1 MHNNYQKLQHV
12 IEQAVNYF
20 QINGKMN
27 YATALRNATG
37 YVLMYES
44 GNHGYRQYRKDV
56 NRNLCESLYFMNSDP
71 YCPIH
76 IKKTVRQVL
85 ESYRKMNGLSTAE
98 FKSDRG
104 DKFVNI
110 NECVSLIESF
120 ESEKND
126 IKNITK
132 SNMTFMKAPNGEHTN
147 LSEKLW
153 LFVRTSAFKQWF
165 GDWENSPELSSKV
178 VDQNGQPMLMYHG
191 SPMSGITQFKAGESP
206 YGDDY
211 IFFTSLPEQAMTYTG
226 YDQDDFQDWDQFDE
240 VVSEEGLIYEA
251 FLNIRDKNRI
261 YERSSGEI
269 HALAISNNQ
278 IKLIKNQYEQDEE
291 VVDKKYNFA
300 RQVVRYMIAEDMV
313 ESDMQDECLEQV
325 LSILDEY
332 PQAMMG
338 GSELD
343 QIAFVRGYGDTI
355 VDALEQVMDSVAYRN
370 RWRDY
375 QEQDEQDIIIEQA
388 FTGRAF
394 PYRAVQPK
402 EQPVTE
408 PVKKH
413 LTVADKIRKA
423 LKQKLGYN
431 SRQVS
436 VKTHN
441 YSGGSTTYVSIKQ
454 QGLDKKAIYEI
465 ASNFSNVR
473 YDEFTGQYLLGGNR
487 VEVHDVDGTW
497 LDWRDFEN
505 EDVQQ
510 NDYELATDVFNRAYD
525 MFDEMEGLEELYD
538 DDVISYVQREL
549 TKQFGRQSSQEQF
562 KRFSKEIRDAYN
574 AVMQNIRRGIR

>member
-85 ESYRKMNGLSTAE
+85 ESYRKMNGLSTDE

-110 NECVSLIESF
+110 KQSSSLIES
-120 ESEKND
+120 
-126 IKNITK
+126 
-132 SNMTFMKAPNGEHTN
+132 
-147 LSEKLW
+147 
-153 LFVRTSAFKQWF
+153 
-165 GDWENSPELSSKV
+165 
-178 VDQNGQPMLMYHG
+178 VDTQN
-191 SPMSGITQFKAGESP
+191 
-206 YGDDY
+206 
-211 IFFTSLPEQAMTYTG
+211 
-226 YDQDDFQDWDQFDE
+226 
-240 VVSEEGLIYEA
+240 
-251 FLNIRDKNRI
+251 
-261 YERSSGEI
+261 
-269 HALAISNNQ
+269 
-278 IKLIKNQYEQDEE
+278 
-291 VVDKKYNFA
+291 VDKEQFA
-300 RQVVRYMIAEDMV
+300 RQVVNYMIKDDMV
-313 ESDMQDECLEQV
+313 KSDMQDECLEQV
-325 LSILDEY
+325 LSILDED
-332 PQAMMG
+332 PQAMRG

-343 QIAFVRGYGDTI
+343 QIAFVRGYGDII
-355 VDALEQVMDSVAYRN
+355 VDALKQVMDSVAYRN

-402 EQPVTE
+402 EQKVVQPVAT
-408 PVKKH
+408 PVKKE
-413 LTVADKIRKA
+413 LTIADKIRKA

-436 VKTHN
+436 VKTHS
-441 YSGGSTTYVSIKQ
+441 YSGGSTTYVTLKQ
-454 QGLDKKAIYEI
+454 QGLDKKGIYEI
-465 ASNFSNVR
+465 ASSFSRVR
-473 YDEFTGQYLLGGNR
+473 YDELTGEYLSGGNQF

-497 LDWRDFEN
+497 LDWRDFEHD
-505 EDVQQ
+505 DVQQ
-510 NDYELATDVFNRAYD
+510 IDYEQTSEIFNRAYD
-525 MFDEMEGLEELYD
+525 MFNEMEDLEELYD

-549 TKQFGRQSSQEQF
+549 TKQFGRQKSQEQF
-562 KRFSKEIRDAYN
+562 RRFLKEIRDAYN

>member
-104 DKFVNI
+104 DKIVNI
-110 NECVSLIESF
+110 NQSSSLVESV
-120 ESEKND
+120 D
-126 IKNITK
+126 TQ
-132 SNMTFMKAPNGEHTN
+132 KAD
-147 LSEKLW
+147 
-153 LFVRTSAFKQWF
+153 R
-165 GDWENSPELSSKV
+165 
-178 VDQNGQPMLMYHG
+178 
-191 SPMSGITQFKAGESP
+191 
-206 YGDDY
+206 
-211 IFFTSLPEQAMTYTG
+211 EQ
-226 YDQDDFQDWDQFDE
+226 
-240 VVSEEGLIYEA
+240 
-251 FLNIRDKNRI
+251 
-261 YERSSGEI
+261 
-269 HALAISNNQ
+269 
-278 IKLIKNQYEQDEE
+278 
-291 VVDKKYNFA
+291 FA
-300 RQVVRYMIAEDMV
+300 RQVVIYMIADDMV
-313 ESDMQDECLEQV
+313 DSDMEDECLEQV
-325 LSILDEY
+325 LSILDEN
-332 PQAMMG
+332 PQAMKN

-343 QIAFVRGYGDTI
+343 QIAFVRGYGDVI
-355 VDALEQVMDSVAYRN
+355 VDALKQVMDSVAYRN

-402 EQPVTE
+402 EQTVVQPVAT
-408 PVKKH
+408 PVKKE
-413 LTVADKIRKA
+413 LTIADKIRKA

-436 VKTHN
+436 VKTHS
-441 YSGGSTTYVSIKQ
+441 YSGGSTTYVTIKQ
-454 QGLDKKAIYEI
+454 QGLDKKAIYDI
-465 ASNFSNVR
+465 ASSFSRVR
-473 YDEFTGQYLLGGNR
+473 YDELTGEYLSGGNQF

-497 LDWRDFEN
+497 LDWRDFEYD
-505 EDVQQ
+505 DVQQ
-510 NDYELATDVFNRAYD
+510 IDYEQTSEIFNRAYD

-549 TKQFGRQSSQEQF
+549 TKQFGRQKSQEQF
-562 KRFSKEIRDAYN
+562 RRFLKEIRDAYN
-574 AVMQNIRRGIR
+574 AVMQSVSRR

>member
-44 GNHGYRQYRKDV
+44 GNRGYRQYRKDV

-85 ESYRKMNGLSTAE
+85 ESYRKMNGLSTVE

-110 NECVSLIESF
+110 NQSSSLIES
-120 ESEKND
+120 
-126 IKNITK
+126 
-132 SNMTFMKAPNGEHTN
+132 
-147 LSEKLW
+147 
-153 LFVRTSAFKQWF
+153 
-165 GDWENSPELSSKV
+165 
-178 VDQNGQPMLMYHG
+178 VDTQN
-191 SPMSGITQFKAGESP
+191 
-206 YGDDY
+206 
-211 IFFTSLPEQAMTYTG
+211 
-226 YDQDDFQDWDQFDE
+226 
-240 VVSEEGLIYEA
+240 
-251 FLNIRDKNRI
+251 
-261 YERSSGEI
+261 
-269 HALAISNNQ
+269 
-278 IKLIKNQYEQDEE
+278 
-291 VVDKKYNFA
+291 VDKEQFA
-300 RQVVRYMIAEDMV
+300 RQVVRYMIADDMV

-325 LSILDEY
+325 LSILDED
-332 PQAMMG
+332 PQAMKNG
-338 GSELD
+338 TELD

-402 EQPVTE
+402 EQPVAE

-413 LTVADKIRKA
+413 LTIADKIRKA

-465 ASNFSNVR
+465 ASGFSSVR
-473 YDEFTGQYLLGGNR
+473 YDELTGQYLSGGNQF

-562 KRFSKEIRDAYN
+562 RRFLKEIRDAYN
-574 AVMQNIRRGIR
+574 AVMQSVTRR

>member
-110 NECVSLIESF
+110 NQSSSLVESV
-120 ESEKND
+120 D
-126 IKNITK
+126 T
-132 SNMTFMKAPNGEHTN
+132 
-147 LSEKLW
+147 
-153 LFVRTSAFKQWF
+153 Q
-165 GDWENSPELSSKV
+165 KV
-178 VDQNGQPMLMYHG
+178 DR
-191 SPMSGITQFKAGESP
+191 
-206 YGDDY
+206 
-211 IFFTSLPEQAMTYTG
+211 EQ
-226 YDQDDFQDWDQFDE
+226 
-240 VVSEEGLIYEA
+240 
-251 FLNIRDKNRI
+251 
-261 YERSSGEI
+261 
-269 HALAISNNQ
+269 
-278 IKLIKNQYEQDEE
+278 
-291 VVDKKYNFA
+291 FA
-300 RQVVRYMIAEDMV
+300 RQVVRYMIADDMV
-313 ESDMQDECLEQV
+313 DSDMEDECLEQV
-325 LSILDEY
+325 LSILDED
-332 PQAMMG
+332 PQTMKN

-375 QEQDEQDIIIEQA
+375 QEQDEEDIIIEQA

-402 EQPVTE
+402 EQPVAE

-413 LTVADKIRKA
+413 LTIADKIRKA

-465 ASNFSNVR
+465 ASGFSSVR
-473 YDEFTGQYLLGGNR
+473 YDELTGQYLSGGNQF

-497 LDWRDFEN
+497 LDWRDFEHD
-505 EDVQQ
+505 DVQQ
-510 NDYELATDVFNRAYD
+510 IDYEQTSEIFNRAYD

-549 TKQFGRQSSQEQF
+549 TKQFGRQKSQEQF
-562 KRFSKEIRDAYN
+562 RRFLKEIRDAYN
-574 AVMQNIRRGIR
+574 AVMQSVTRR